1 MEFLILFLIL
11 VGLYFLPSIV
21 AIQREKNTGMVFV
34 INLFLG
40 WTVIGWVVSLAL
52 AVADKAENKPSE
64 PESVA
69 NS

>member
-1 MEFLILFLIL
+1 MEFLILFIIL
-11 VGLYFLPSIV
+11 VGLYFLPSIA

-34 INLFLG
+34 LNLFLG
-40 WTVIGWVVSLAL
+40 WTIIGWVVSLAL
-52 AVADKAENKPSE
+52 AMADKAENKPSE